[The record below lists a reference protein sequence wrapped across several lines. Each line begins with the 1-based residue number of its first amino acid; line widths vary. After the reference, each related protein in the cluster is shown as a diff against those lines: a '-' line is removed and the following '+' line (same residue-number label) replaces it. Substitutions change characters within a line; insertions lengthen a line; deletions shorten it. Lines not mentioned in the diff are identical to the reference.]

1 MATSQFGEATFA
13 EWQAHGHDRNSL
25 IADPKFV
32 DAAHFDFRLQPDSPA
47 FQLGFVPIDVSQ
59 IGLYGDPEWVIAPR
73 KIRRQAYTPK
83 PPKEPEPTPVHDDF
97 EETLPDLPPEG
108 PTLSVEDAGTIL
120 VTGEL
125 AASGSHSLKFTDAA
139 TQKYSF

>member
-1 MATSQFGEATFA
+1 MS
-13 EWQAHGHDRNSL
+13 
-25 IADPKFV
+25 
-32 DAAHFDFRLQPDSPA
+32 
-47 FQLGFVPIDVSQ
+47 SQ
-59 IGLYGDPEWVIAPR
+59 IGLYGDPEWVRPR
-73 KIRRQAYTPK
+73 KKSAGRRTRPSRLT
-83 PPKEPEPTPVHDDF
+83 EPQPTPVHDDF

-139 TQKYSF
+139 TQKFSFDPHLWYSPRFVGGRLGGSFDVRMEPGAIGHFEWRDYSDGDLPHWPVDSDRGRR